1 MKIQNRCVLLRNFG
15 LAHLSLSMFA
25 FLGQHLEPSYEELQ
39 RGTRRGIWKGQKGN
53 TQKYMIV
60 LLFPHHSLH
69 WCQVL
74 AYMQYIYWWQKES
87 PMGKTQVTRPAT
99 RRVTTSTYEQ
109 DQHQKCST
117 TTPLRQQGKP
127 MGKTTYKTQVTRPAT
142 RRVTNHKWRSQRPQ
156 TAPPN
161 SSHKVSSHPLFFKAI
176 IFFDHI
182 LAVSSSQQL
191 L

>member
-1 MKIQNRCVLLRNFG
+1 MNENPEQMCVVAQFCAGTSESVHVRVSWTTLRALLWRVAAWNKK
-15 LAHLSLSMFA
+15 
-25 FLGQHLEPSYEELQ
+25 
-39 RGTRRGIWKGQKGN
+39 GIWKGQKGN
-53 TQKYMIV
+53 TQKYKVV

-74 AYMQYIYWWQKES
+74 AYMQYIYWGQEES
-87 PMGKTQVTRPAT
+87 PMGKTQVTRSAT

-182 LAVSSSQQL
+182 LAVSSSQ
-191 L
+191 